1 MDNSYRNV
9 IPSTGNMTYTI
20 LGNTGSVI
28 PSDHKIAQKNSFVL
42 GLVWLR
48 TCGIVLART
57 LPRKQ
62 LLTGLSVVPSP
73 FFPFLSIFSSGFI
86 AGPRLHFLSI
96 VFCISVSFQVLR
108 KQRHTENASIRVR
121 NVRVKTLK
129 NYWKLMFAV
138 LPQNPPFCMEFMMA
152 GWRCYGLSKVK
163 EKEFLEFKIKYIFQS
178 LRTLFSRC
186 SKTYIVG
193 FFVIWET
200 VGVGIMKYFKSF
212 ICVNFFS

>member
-86 AGPRLHFLSI
+86 TGSPVTFSFNCVLHQCFISSI
-96 VFCISVSFQVLR
+96 E
-108 KQRHTENASIRVR
+108 KTETHGKRINTRSECARQNAEELLKTYVR
-121 NVRVKTLK
+121 GFTAK
-129 NYWKLMFAV
+129 
-138 LPQNPPFCMEFMMA
+138 PPFLYGIYDGRMA
-152 GWRCYGLSKVK
+152 MLW
-163 EKEFLEFKIKYIFQS
+163 
-178 LRTLFSRC
+178 
-186 SKTYIVG
+186 
-193 FFVIWET
+193 FV
-200 VGVGIMKYFKSF
+200 
-212 ICVNFFS
+212 

>member
-96 VFCISVSFQVLR
+96 LCSASVFHFKYWENRDTR
-108 KQRHTENASIRVR
+108 KTHQYVFGMCASKRWRIIENLCSRFYRKTPLFVWNLWWQDGDAMVWLKSKKR
-121 NVRVKTLK
+121 N
-129 NYWKLMFAV
+129 F
-138 LPQNPPFCMEFMMA
+138 
-152 GWRCYGLSKVK
+152 
-163 EKEFLEFKIKYIFQS
+163 
-178 LRTLFSRC
+178 
-186 SKTYIVG
+186 
-193 FFVIWET
+193 
-200 VGVGIMKYFKSF
+200 
-212 ICVNFFS
+212 